1 MKSSSDVTQE
11 TPFIRMSDLLPVV
24 TLNIWK
30 LLNISDTI
38 IAIDQNSLI
47 ELSVTNFWHPYKNL
61 TKTKLLNSKL
71 SLCREE
77 KLLYQLFDSR
87 HLEACH
93 SIANF

>member
-47 ELSVTNFWHPYKNL
+47 ELSVTNF
-61 TKTKLLNSKL
+61 
-71 SLCREE
+71 
-77 KLLYQLFDSR
+77 
-87 HLEACH
+87 
-93 SIANF
+93 